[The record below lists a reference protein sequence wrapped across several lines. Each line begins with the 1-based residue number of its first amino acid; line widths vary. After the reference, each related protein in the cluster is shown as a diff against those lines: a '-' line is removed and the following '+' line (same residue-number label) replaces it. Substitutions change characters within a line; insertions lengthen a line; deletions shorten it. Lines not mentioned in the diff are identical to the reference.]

1 MGLVGWLG
9 VGVVLAALLALLRA
23 DSRPTVATAWCV
35 AATGLV
41 LATIGAGRTVD
52 LPGGPAP
59 VWVGFCLVVWW
70 GGLLV
75 AAAAAAGDLREQL
88 TGRSFGWRQ
97 PTVAVVALAAAVGP
111 PLALAVQVADGVDGP
126 LHRAAASPLPSYLA
140 DDAQSGLHTTT
151 LLVDGSLTSGLGLTV
166 VREDGWRLGEEPFI
180 GAAGSATV
188 SRAVRDL
195 LVSPQTESVRTLAR
209 WGIGYLYAA
218 GPVDPEV
225 AAALDTA
232 PGLVRSG
239 APSGDRAWVLDR
251 GVGQVQTLDPD
262 GRDRRDGPAAGD
274 RGGRR
279 RTPMGGAAA
288 EPAPGADQRGRRTR
302 PRLERQPRRHRAQ
315 QHRRH
320 RRPDLQPRQHE
331 ADRDLLIEHRTARPS
346 WVAAQVA
353 VLVVV
358 VVLAAPTR
366 RRRS

>member
-1 MGLVGWLG
+1 VGLVGWLG

-41 LATIGAGRTVD
+41 LATVGAGRTVD
-52 LPGGPAP
+52 LPGGQAP

-111 PLALAVQVADGVDGP
+111 PIALAVQVADGVDGP

-140 DDAQSGLHTTT
+140 DDARSGLHTTT

-166 VREDGWRLGEEPFI
+166 VREDGWRLGEEPFT

-195 LVSPQTESVRTLAR
+195 LVSPQSESVRTLAR

-218 GPVDPEV
+218 GPVDHEV

-262 GRDRRDGPAAGD
+262 DDAAGAGLLLETAGAD
-274 RGGRR
+274 GGPEWEVRLPSQR
-279 RTPMGGAAA
+279 LALISVAAA
-288 EPAPGADQRGRRTR
+288 PDGDWSASLGGTGLASTDAPHVQTFSLGA
-302 PRLERQPRRHRAQ
+302 
-315 QHRRH
+315 
-320 RRPDLQPRQHE
+320 E

-346 WVAAQVA
+346 WVAVQVA
-353 VLVVV
+353 ALVVAL
-358 VVLAAPTR
+358 VLAAPTR